1 VTLGNA
7 LRRILLSSLPGAAIT
22 SVKIDSIRHEFAD
35 IPHARED
42 VTEFLLNLKKVR
54 LKSYSPG
61 PLTLELDVQG
71 AREVTAA
78 DIAAPSQLEIVNPE
92 QYLLTMD
99 GPQGALHAEMTV
111 EQGKGYASI
120 EGRENPEIGT
130 ILVDAVF
137 TPIRRVN
144 YFIERKRV
152 GPLTNFERL
161 VLEVWTDGTI
171 DPSDAL
177 SSSADVL
184 TRYFQQIA
192 EFSRQIVGSDKSPKL
207 GGQTLPAQV
216 YDMPIEQ
223 LDLTPRAYNSL
234 KRANITKV
242 GEVMEMSEEELLS
255 IRNFGRKSLDEL
267 RDRLALRGFLTPEQ
281 EEAFGA
287 RSSYSDYDDYEEEE
301 EG

>member
-71 AREVTAA
+71 AKEVTAA

-120 EGRENPEIGT
+120 EGRRT
-130 ILVDAVF
+130 
-137 TPIRRVN
+137 RR
-144 YFIERKRV
+144 
-152 GPLTNFERL
+152 
-161 VLEVWTDGTI
+161 
-171 DPSDAL
+171 
-177 SSSADVL
+177 SARSWS
-184 TRYFQQIA
+184 TRC
-192 EFSRQIVGSDKSPKL
+192 SRQSGASTTSSN
-207 GGQTLPAQV
+207 AS
-216 YDMPIEQ
+216 
-223 LDLTPRAYNSL
+223 AS
-234 KRANITKV
+234 
-242 GEVMEMSEEELLS
+242 
-255 IRNFGRKSLDEL
+255 GR
-267 RDRLALRGFLTPEQ
+267 
-281 EEAFGA
+281 
-287 RSSYSDYDDYEEEE
+287 
-301 EG
+301 